1 MRDKKKSMN
10 LSEVYAFMN
19 DFKLTQSPMIKR
31 DNVKKIIT
39 LINLKTHNNTT
50 INSQLD
56 MEGFIEFI
64 L

>member
-50 INSQLD
+50 INS
-56 MEGFIEFI
+56 
-64 L
+64 